1 MAAVDFFL
9 KIEGVEGE
17 STDDKHKKE
26 IDLESWSWGEH
37 QTGTHASGGGGGA
50 GKVAMQDF
58 TFTKKIDKSSPVL
71 FLRCAA
77 GTHIK
82 EALLTCRKA
91 GGDQQEYMTIKM
103 SDLLVSN
110 YQVTGSGGGGI
121 VPMESVSLNFSK
133 IEYEYKPQK
142 ADGSLDA
149 AAKAGW
155 DTKLN
160 KKV

>member
-37 QTGTHASGGGGGA
+37 QSGTHAGGGGGGA
-50 GKVAMQDF
+50 GKVNMQDF
-58 TFTKKIDKSSPVL
+58 SFTKKIDKSSPVL

-91 GGDQQEYMTIKM
+91 GGEQQEYMQIKM
-103 SDLLVSN
+103 SDLLVSS
-110 YQVTGSGGGGI
+110 YQVTGSSGGGI
-121 VPMESVSLNFSK
+121 IPMEQISLNFAK

-155 DTKLN
+155 DLKIN